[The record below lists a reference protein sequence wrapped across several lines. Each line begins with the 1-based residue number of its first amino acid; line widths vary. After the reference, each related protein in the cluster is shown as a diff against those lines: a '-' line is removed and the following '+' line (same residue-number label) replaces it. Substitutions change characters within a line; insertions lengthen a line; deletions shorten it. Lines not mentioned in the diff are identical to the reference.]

1 MINNNNAVMHYTAGM
16 AGINASGDM
25 IELSRAESFGC
36 WFRVILLKSL
46 VKSNELIMHQS
57 AQEAVVPLGQ
67 Q

>member
-16 AGINASGDM
+16 AGIYASGDIM

-36 WFRVILLKSL
+36 WFRVVLLKPL

-57 AQEAVVPLGQ
+57 AQEAVSL
-67 Q
+67 

>member
-1 MINNNNAVMHYTAGM
+1 MHYTAGIS
-16 AGINASGDM
+16 GIDASGDM

-36 WFRVILLKSL
+36 WFRVVLLKLL